1 MKIIKLTS
9 ADTDRV
15 LYVNTSL
22 IVIYWRRNAS
32 STQIYL
38 SGKNNYVNVK
48 ETPEEIIHL
57 IEVKEDESVVG

>member
-9 ADTDRV
+9 ADTGNV
-15 LYVNTSL
+15 LYVNASH

-32 STQIYL
+32 STQLCL

-48 ETPEEIIHL
+48 ETPEEIIEL
-57 IEVKEDESVVG
+57 IKQAEEI